1 MPHRAADANAAAVT
15 IVLQPSADGMNMST
29 GLQPQQSHQ
38 QQPAA
43 RHTMFLEIV
52 RDDRDQSLTLNFR
65 RKGRPVDGQAF
76 YCLCRADV
84 AADPTCLF
92 QRLASSTSALKRFA
106 VQSDMFHHTGVL
118 ECGYCTVT
126 ASVGTS
132 KLHRIHPNVP
142 YLVALAIHGDSW
154 TKRALG
160 GGGGPGAAAASTSV
174 SGSISPAT
182 TLLSP
187 TASAS
192 GVVTSA
198 ITVVSSANQHLFP
211 PSMDGGTLTAATTPS
226 SQQQNNQQQQPAVV
240 FALGDDPIPFVER
253 VVLRELRDQGSRI
266 RPAFHMYG
274 RSPWNDN
281 LIPSLDCVRYLSI
294 MTHNFLKKNSIHLQ
308 SIFSSSQNN
317 SGGGG
322 SSSPSSPT
330 GKKSAG
336 WGNQTKSGK
345 GSSPLANARRPL
357 LQRQLTIHGVA
368 DPLCGAVVS
377 FLLSASDAVQQFR
390 KKAPTSSTSC
400 QTAGAQFSPNASR
413 TSAPSHH
420 SGGHNKHVN
429 VASSSH
435 AQHSDGVVSGSPRGT
450 LPTAGDLLDAIS
462 ALGSRAQSSTSLSSS
477 WVIDWFDILLLC
489 TLDAPSLKRVG
500 QAASQFKLYDI
511 EGQPIQARLQWM
523 LRPEKHTPPRG
534 ALTKLFMDEAA
545 RLELEKMNPTTRGSG
560 SYVPCVLSPARAVW
574 TWMPHRQQV
583 RALYYAVA
591 LPPLIEAVEH
601 AKKQLLN
608 PALVQPLY
616 RKNRREHARRRLSV
630 WIHFV
635 LSLRKRRASM
645 MERQYSQS
653 TSAPLLLSL
662 AERAENTLL
671 QVYMMKWYRHRITVR
686 FMAPMD
692 KHSEMTHLRYRFRV
706 WRIASTRQ
714 YNIRV
719 PRHLTIAVR
728 GEEGLLPIPKM
739 WARCIGSSSS
749 RSRTSGG
756 GATSGTTT
764 IAQWNVLHDLGD
776 GRGVQCTTVTRLPKV
791 VDDCRIDKRAHRLLP
806 THNRITT
813 TSSFQSGSSKDKRN
827 RHRDLPTT
835 ARPSP
840 LPLRQ
845 DFCGANVQLYFILQ
859 RLTEQRNKFIA
870 YRLWR
875 AFAEVAKHYRQQ
887 QVRQIKAV
895 HVLAAHLNP
904 TASSNNLMSRRV
916 WFVEWKR
923 WAQHRHHQRNIVQ
936 QQQIVDD
943 DTDVGESP
951 PAS

>member
-1 MPHRAADANAAAVT
+1 LSPKYQFLSLPHICVRIFLFKLRLSFFIDTARNAVQPKANMPHGAASSVSNSFEET
-15 IVLQPSADGMNMST
+15 T
-29 GLQPQQSHQ
+29 HEPQQQHM
-38 QQPAA
+38 A
-43 RHTMFLEIV
+43 RHSMFLEIV

-84 AADPTCLF
+84 AADPNCLF

-142 YLVALAIHGDSW
+142 YLVALAIHGESW

-160 GGGGPGAAAASTSV
+160 GGGGGGSGTAV
-174 SGSISPAT
+174 SGAVSPHT
-182 TLLSP
+182 TLLTP
-187 TASAS
+187 TTTSIASHAEVLDS
-192 GVVTSA
+192 
-198 ITVVSSANQHLFP
+198 
-211 PSMDGGTLTAATTPS
+211 ATTIALIPS
-226 SQQQNNQQQQPAVV
+226 TAVAARTEHPLPV
-240 FALGDDPIPFVER
+240 FTLGDDPIPFVER
-253 VVLRELRDQGSRI
+253 VVLRELREQGSRL

-294 MTHNFLKKNSIHLQ
+294 MTHTFFKKNSIHLQ
-308 SIFSSSQNN
+308 SILSNSATPLSPSTPSAKTSRGGYMK
-317 SGGGG
+317 SGGNA
-322 SSSPSSPT
+322 SP
-330 GKKSAG
+330 A
-336 WGNQTKSGK
+336 
-345 GSSPLANARRPL
+345 AAARRPL

-390 KKAPTSSTSC
+390 KKPTAPAGFHSSS
-400 QTAGAQFSPNASR
+400 FSPNASR
-413 TSAPSHH
+413 SSMPSHH
-420 SGGHNKHVN
+420 GGSKH
-429 VASSSH
+429 STHH
-435 AQHSDGVVSGSPRGT
+435 AQHGDGIVSGSPRGP

-511 EGQPIQARLQWM
+511 EGQPIQARLHWM

-534 ALTKLFMDEAA
+534 ALTKLFMEESS

-591 LPPLIEAVEH
+591 LPPLCEAVEH
-601 AKKQLLN
+601 ARKQLHS

-616 RKNRREHARRRLSV
+616 RKNRREHARRRLQV

-635 LSLRKRRASM
+635 AALRKRRASM

-653 TSAPLLLSL
+653 TCAPLLLSL

-692 KHSEMTHLRYRFRV
+692 KQSEVLHLRYRFRV
-706 WRIASTRQ
+706 WRIACTRQ

-719 PRHLTIAVR
+719 PRHLTVAAR
-728 GEEGLLPIPKM
+728 GEEGLLPLPKM
-739 WARCIGSSSS
+739 WVRCMGSSS
-749 RSRTSGG
+749 RRAAGG
-756 GATSGTTT
+756 S
-764 IAQWNVLHDLGD
+764 AQWNVLHDLGN
-776 GRGVQCTTVTRLPKV
+776 GRGVHCTTVTRFPAMI
-791 VDDCRIDKRAHRLLP
+791 DDGRRDKQRHHHHHRLLP
-806 THNRITT
+806 TSNRVPQNKSEQCRAAPLSI
-813 TSSFQSGSSKDKRN
+813 
-827 RHRDLPTT
+827 RHEF
-835 ARPSP
+835 S
-840 LPLRQ
+840 
-845 DFCGANVQLYFILQ
+845 GANVQLYCILHGI
-859 RLTEQRNKFIA
+859 TEQRQVFLA

-875 AFAEVAKHYRQQ
+875 AFTDVAKHYRQQ

-895 HVLAAHLNP
+895 QVLAGQLNP
-904 TASSNNLMSRRV
+904 TSSSNSLMSRRV
-916 WFVEWKR
+916 WFVEWRR
-923 WAQHRHHQRNIVQ
+923 WAQQRHHQRNIVQ
-936 QQQIVDD
+936 SQRADD
-943 DTDVGESP
+943 KDQPRYV
-951 PAS
+951 A